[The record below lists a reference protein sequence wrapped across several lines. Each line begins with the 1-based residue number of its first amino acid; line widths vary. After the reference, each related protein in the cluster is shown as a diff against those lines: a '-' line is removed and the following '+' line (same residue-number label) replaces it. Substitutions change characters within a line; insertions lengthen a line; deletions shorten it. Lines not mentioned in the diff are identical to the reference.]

1 MRLNE
6 LTIST
11 FKSDYLKKYL
21 TDIKHV
27 FTLEEMVTI
36 LINSKFSLSTKI
48 NILNRFF
55 DQEEV
60 SGYTCDDYNE
70 LLKNISEIIS
80 DIDYIIQCLN
90 GKHNS
95 IITFVDNYGST
106 YCSLLFDNVRNI
118 IKEEDYNVTSI
129 NIVNGITSKIE
140 AYVDV
145 DKILNPIN
153 LHLLNKD
160 NNKLYERYVNIPNDL
175 CVGDIVYIHDKKD
188 EEFIVVNDSSIPDK
202 FINDAEY
209 NIDASITVVPKY
221 VLDDS
226 KDYKQQ
232 IDEILAKRIKDVDN
246 ENDYSDIIFIEHE
259 HFHLSVVE
267 RSLVDDNM

>member
-6 LTIST
+6 LAIAT
-11 FKSDYLKKYL
+11 FESDYLKKYL

-48 NILNRFF
+48 SILNRFF
-55 DQEEV
+55 DQEEI
-60 SGYTCDDYNE
+60 SGYKCNNYDE
-70 LLKNISEIIS
+70 LLKNISEIIN
-80 DIDYIIQCLN
+80 DIDYITQCLN

-95 IITFVDNYGST
+95 IITFIDNYGST
-106 YCSLLFDNVRNI
+106 CCTLLFDNARNI
-118 IKEEDYNVTSI
+118 IKEEEYDVTSI
-129 NIVNGITSKIE
+129 NIVNGITSKVE
-140 AYVDV
+140 AYVDI

-153 LHLLNKD
+153 LHLLNRD

-175 CVGDIVYIHDKKD
+175 CVGDVIHIHGKKD
-188 EEFIVVNDSSIPDK
+188 EEFIIVNDSSIPDK
-202 FINDAEY
+202 FIGDAEY
-209 NIDASITVVPKY
+209 SIDTSITAIPKY

-232 IDEILAKRIKDVDN
+232 IDEILTKRIKDVDN
-246 ENDYSDIIFIEHE
+246 ENDYNDIIATEHE

-267 RSLVDDNM
+267 RSLVNDNM